1 MRCVYVISASGLYIY
16 VPVDTP
22 SLHPGPSKIK
32 VMVKGGAAG
41 DPDSELE
48 GSHHVLEDVH

>member
-1 MRCVYVISASGLYIY
+1 MLLVPPDCIY

-22 SLHPGPSKIK
+22 SLHPGPSKVK
-32 VMVKGGAAG
+32 VMVKGGAAV
-41 DPDSELE
+41 DPNSELE